1 MKDRARAD
9 LLLSAAEDL
18 ALLLAGT
25 DASKALREM
34 EPKGQPLATKAVEKL
49 EEYAAGW
56 PAGGAGAGGATNIV
70 ADFEE
75 PCLACLGDGKVLGRE
90 LVVAQDGLS
99 VYQHPDC
106 QVCKGTGKVTV
117 RLTVPQH
124 PDRTGEQV
132 AAAEERSKDPE
143 RFVAPSVLDNH
154 LREAAR
160 HLQAAAGIAAHA
172 VVPTDATSKTR
183 DDTDD
188 FCASCARITD
198 HKGRAFM
205 VPSQT
210 VNPKDY
216 KGGVRRTPEGTTDG
230 HVGAALCGRC
240 YGWVLG
246 EKAWPP
252 KKLIEATRDGKRWTT
267 KLIHE
272 ALGREMVG

>member
-56 PAGGAGAGGATNIV
+56 PAGGSGAGGATNIV
-70 ADFEE
+70 HDFEE
-75 PCLACLGDGKVLGRE
+75 TCARCEGTGGWPTDLYYPPDRE
-90 LVVAQDGLS
+90 CVC
-99 VYQHPDC
+99 PF
-106 QVCKGTGKVTV
+106 CKGTGKITT

-132 AAAEERSKDPE
+132 AAERPLSAPDS
-143 RFVAPSVLDNH
+143 FVAPSVLDNH

-172 VVPTDATSKTR
+172 VVPTDATSKVR
-183 DDTDD
+183 DDSSDW
-188 FCASCARITD
+188 CLSCARVKD
-198 HKGRAFM
+198 HKGRAFA
-205 VPSQT
+205 VPSR
-210 VNPKDY
+210 VAN
-216 KGGVRRTPEGTTDG
+216 GSVSRTPPETANA
-230 HVGAALCGRC
+230 VAGAPLCDWC
-240 YGWVLG
+240 YGWVLA
-246 EKAWPP
+246 EKAWPV
-252 KKLIEATRDGKRWTT
+252 KGLIEARRDGKRITSKVLT
-267 KLIHE
+267 KVMGENSPITK
-272 ALGREMVG
+272 AAPV